1 MSSHTINHNALKHLV
16 EAGAIS
22 TAIAKAEGDIWTLVI
37 HAGDTKKTVMA
48 KNSGKSRV
56 WRKLDTLA
64 KYLKD
69 IGLKKFEINVSQYDP
84 SQKSL
89 RRPDS
94 ANTLKRTHKAHK
106 DMQHQMIE
114 PQAEAEVES
123 HPKVEVKVNATDQAI
138 EIAKER
144 WEARRA
150 KILQQ
155 ENPRAK

>member
-1 MSSHTINHNALKHLV
+1 MNLNTINHNVLMHLV
-16 EAGAIS
+16 QADAVS
-22 TAIAKAEGDIWTLVI
+22 MATAKAEGDIWTLIIRV
-37 HAGDTKKTVMA
+37 GDSEKTVMA
-48 KNSGKSRV
+48 KNSGKARI

-64 KYLKD
+64 KYIKD
-69 IGLKKFEINVSQYDP
+69 IGLETFEINVSQYDP

-94 ANTLKRTHKAHK
+94 AYTLKRTHKAHK
-106 DMQHQMIE
+106 DMQGQITE
-114 PQAEAEVES
+114 T
-123 HPKVEVKVNATDQAI
+123 HPVEVKINPTDKAI